1 MFLKFNFLL
10 ILLVSKAVFAQSEN
24 ATIPNSYIAFHT
36 SEALEIDGD
45 DTEVAW
51 EKVPWSQPFIDIQ
64 GVKKPKYNTQVKMLW
79 DDTYFYIFA
88 KLEEPHVWADITQ
101 HDAII
106 FHNNNFEV
114 FVDTNGD
121 AQNYYEI
128 EVNALNTIWDLFL
141 SKPYRETNVVLND
154 WTATGMKSA
163 IKINGTLNNPTDVD
177 RGWTVE
183 MALPWHIFKTSYF
196 EKNVPKNEF
205 WRVNFSRVNW
215 EHQLTNGKYQRKK
228 DANEKLLPEY
238 NWVWSPQ
245 GVINMHEPEKWGY
258 VYFSSKKAGETVVF
272 DIPNDDKIKWKLF
285 ELYRAQNDFK
295 NRNKNW
301 ATRIK
306 DILNTPISVEGETIQ
321 PILEHHSYGWTIVV
335 ESPFTNSILIIK
347 EDGSFLKKDK

>member
-1 MFLKFNFLL
+1 M
-10 ILLVSKAVFAQSEN
+10 
-24 ATIPNSYIAFHT
+24 
-36 SEALEIDGD
+36 
-45 DTEVAW
+45 
-51 EKVPWSQPFIDIQ
+51 
-64 GVKKPKYNTQVKMLW
+64 
-79 DDTYFYIFA
+79 
-88 KLEEPHVWADITQ
+88 
-101 HDAII
+101 
-106 FHNNNFEV
+106 
-114 FVDTNGD
+114 
-121 AQNYYEI
+121 
-128 EVNALNTIWDLFL
+128 
-141 SKPYRETNVVLND
+141 
-154 WTATGMKSA
+154 
-163 IKINGTLNNPTDVD
+163 
-177 RGWTVE
+177 
-183 MALPWHIFKTSYF
+183 
-196 EKNVPKNEF
+196 
-205 WRVNFSRVNW
+205 NW

>member
-154 WTATGMKSA
+154 
-163 IKINGTLNNPTDVD
+163 
-177 RGWTVE
+177 
-183 MALPWHIFKTSYF
+183 
-196 EKNVPKNEF
+196 
-205 WRVNFSRVNW
+205 
-215 EHQLTNGKYQRKK
+215 
-228 DANEKLLPEY
+228 
-238 NWVWSPQ
+238 
-245 GVINMHEPEKWGY
+245 
-258 VYFSSKKAGETVVF
+258 
-272 DIPNDDKIKWKLF
+272 
-285 ELYRAQNDFK
+285 
-295 NRNKNW
+295 
-301 ATRIK
+301 
-306 DILNTPISVEGETIQ
+306 
-321 PILEHHSYGWTIVV
+321 
-335 ESPFTNSILIIK
+335 
-347 EDGSFLKKDK
+347 